1 MKTYQEFRNTIDDLD
16 EGVFMTALGL
26 GLAAHSAYSGIKNL
40 RKGNYKGAAWDAVGM
55 VPGGKAFKGIKAL
68 GGSKRLAKLGS
79 FTQSSLRH
87 GTDNAFSRATG
98 NLYDPD
104 FYKKGWNKGKQLL
117 NKVRGKSTK
126 PITKT
131 VPNVKTTSPKTNV
144 VPKINTTSKNKIKMP
159 STKFQGAL

>member
-1 MKTYQEFRNTIDDLD
+1 MKTYQEFRNNIDDLD

-87 GTDNAFSRATG
+87 GTDNAFSRATS

-104 FYKKGWNKGKQLL
+104 FYKKGWTKGKQLL
-117 NKVRGKSTK
+117 NKVKGKT
-126 PITKT
+126 P
-131 VPNVKTTSPKTNV
+131 SPKTNA

>member
-1 MKTYQEFRNTIDDLD
+1 MKTYQEFRNNIDDLD

-68 GGSKRLAKLGS
+68 GGSKKLAKLGS

-87 GTDNAFSRATG
+87 GTDNAFSRATS

-104 FYKKGWNKGKQLL
+104 FYKKGWTKGKQLL
-117 NKVRGKSTK
+117 NKVKGKT
-126 PITKT
+126 P
-131 VPNVKTTSPKTNV
+131 SPKTNA

>member
-1 MKTYQEFRNTIDDLD
+1 MKTYQEFRENINDLD
-16 EGVFMTALGL
+16 EGVIAGAIGL

-55 VPGGKAFKGIKAL
+55 VPGGKVFKGMKAL
-68 GGSKRLAKLGS
+68 GSSKKLAKLGS

-87 GTDNAFSRATG
+87 GTDNAFSRATS

-104 FYKKGWNKGKQLL
+104 FYKKGWTKGKQLL
-117 NKVRGKSTK
+117 NKLKGKT
-126 PITKT
+126 P
-131 VPNVKTTSPKTNV
+131 SPKTNV

>member
-1 MKTYQEFRNTIDDLD
+1 MKTYQEFRNNIDDLD

-87 GTDNAFSRATG
+87 GTDNSYARTTQQFA
-98 NLYDPD
+98 DPE
-104 FYKKGWNKGKQLL
+104 FYKKTWNKGKKLYD
-117 NKVRGKSTK
+117 KMRGKT
-126 PITKT
+126 P
-131 VPNVKTTSPKTNV
+131 SPKTNV